1 MEKIRFDEL
10 IQSNIPV
17 LIDFYAEWCGP
28 CMTFLPVLQEL
39 KNEFGEQIKI
49 IKIDVD
55 KHLDLV
61 QKIQIMGVPTI
72 MIYQLGELVWGA
84 PGVPTK
90 AFLADKLS
98 PLVQAAT

>member
-10 IQSNIPV
+10 IQSEIPV

-28 CMTFLPVLQEL
+28 CMTFLPILQEL
-39 KNEFGEQIKI
+39 KQEFGDQIKI

-55 KHLDLV
+55 KHLELV
-61 QKIQIMGVPTI
+61 QKMQIMGVPTL
-72 MIYQLGELVWGA
+72 MIYQKGQLIWGA

-90 AFLADKLS
+90 IFLQEKLK
-98 PLVQAAT
+98 PLLPTTA